1 MRHRTV
7 RTKGALSAK
16 TAKLM
21 VFKLV
26 NCRRENVAAIE
37 RRKPVAK
44 GRPRHQIPK
53 GHRVRRA
60 FCSVAKPIMVMPP
73 LSWPLSWMAR
83 PFRARND
90 NCGSCAINHSLD
102 LSLLFSRD

>member
-1 MRHRTV
+1 MPREAREAHRLDFLAPCGHPAIAAS
-7 RTKGALSAK
+7 RLRSYPSGEG
-16 TAKLM
+16 
-21 VFKLV
+21 F
-26 NCRRENVAAIE
+26 RRL
-37 RRKPVAK
+37 
-44 GRPRHQIPK
+44 QL
-53 GHRVRRA
+53 RRA